1 MTEFKKEIYKN
12 EKGEKLYRKSFC
24 VYFDILGFS
33 EKIKNDDQ
41 DFFETYL
48 TTLDNEVKYLN
59 EQHDLDGSQGF
70 KSFELK
76 IFTDNFV
83 IGYPWYDEFG
93 ESELG
98 DIFDAISHLQVSFAL
113 SNIFIR
119 GAIALSDLYMDENI
133 VLGQALLEAYNLEN
147 KLATFPRIII
157 SEQVFDV
164 VKKHIG
170 FYADKKTSPQN
181 SEYLIDIDGQVF
193 INYLTSIVDNYHTAP
208 DKVGELLLKH
218 KTIIIENLNKNKENY
233 KLLEKYQWIADYHNH
248 FCNNGLT
255 FVEGIDIEPLLIDV
269 TIIRKAIT
277 SIF

>member
-1 MTEFKKEIYKN
+1 MTAFKKEIYKSEDGN
-12 EKGEKLYRKSFC
+12 KLYRKSFC

-33 EKIKNDDQ
+33 EKLKDEDLN
-41 DFFETYL
+41 FFEKYL
-48 TTLDNEVKYLN
+48 TALDEEIKYLN
-59 EQHDLDGSQGF
+59 DVHDLDGSQGF

-83 IGYPWYDEFG
+83 IGHPWYDEFG

-98 DIFDAISHLQVSFAL
+98 NIFDAIAHLQVNFAL

-133 VLGQALLEAYNLEN
+133 VLGQALLEAYNLET
-147 KLATFPRIII
+147 KSATFPRIII
-157 SEQVFDV
+157 SKDV
-164 VKKHIG
+164 LNVIKKHID

-193 INYLTSIVDNYHTAP
+193 LNYLTSIVDDYYPIP
-208 DKVGELLLKH
+208 DKVIELLSKH
-218 KTIIIENLNKNKENY
+218 KEVVIQNLNDNKENY
-233 KLLEKYQWIADYHNH
+233 KLLEKYQWVADYHNH
-248 FCNNGLT
+248 FCKNGLNY
-255 FVEGIDIEPLLIDV
+255 FEDINIEPLLIDNAM
-269 TIIRKAIT
+269 IRKEIK